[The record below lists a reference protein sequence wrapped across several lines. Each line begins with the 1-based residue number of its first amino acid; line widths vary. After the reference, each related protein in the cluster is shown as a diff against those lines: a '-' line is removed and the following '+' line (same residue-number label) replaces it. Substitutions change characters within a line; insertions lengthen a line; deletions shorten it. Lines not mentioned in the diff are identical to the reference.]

1 MLLFIPTPP
10 DNDLLTTLGRI
21 AALVLIIYVFLFAVL
36 FFVASLMLLY
46 GNAWLREKIG
56 LLHQLRLIVQ
66 NVDTAMHSP
75 SSETLPATLETDN
88 RLGQALQA
96 IHMAQSV
103 QVVEKAKNTQKQ
115 VESIEKRVEP
125 VADRIAEGV
134 IEFRAR
140 TVMAQGMLKAFFL
153 PGLIKLKP
161 RGPLLLPEAPTAD
174 RSLANEVPVGGSSL
188 PDVSSNV
195 VVTQLNAHDEIVRST
210 IMRGPDQLQSEG
222 TEQSDNAPGH

>member
-1 MLLFIPTPP
+1 MLLFILA
-10 DNDLLTTLGRI
+10 DDLLTTLGRV
-21 AALVLIIYVFLFAVL
+21 AALVLVIYVFLFALL
-36 FFVASLMLLY
+36 FFVGSLLLLY

-56 LLHQLRLIVQ
+56 MLHQLRLIIE
-66 NVDTAMHSP
+66 NIDTAIHSP

-103 QVVEKAKNTQKQ
+103 QVVEIAKNTQKQ
-115 VESIEKRVEP
+115 VDSIEKKVEP

-140 TVMAQGMLKAFFL
+140 TVMVQGMLKAFFL
-153 PGLIKLKP
+153 PGLIKLNP
-161 RGPLLLPEAPTAD
+161 HSPLLLPEAIETD
-174 RSLANEVPVGGSSL
+174 SSISTEVPAVGSSL

-195 VVTQLNAHDEIVRST
+195 VVTQLNSPGKGANPTV
-210 IMRGPDQLQSEG
+210 MRGPEALESEG
-222 TEQSDNAPGH
+222 TERSNNAPGH

>member
-1 MLLFIPTPP
+1 MLLFLLA
-10 DNDLLTTLGRI
+10 DLLTDLGRI
-21 AALVLIIYVFLFAVL
+21 AALVLVIYVFLFAVL
-36 FFVASLMLLY
+36 FFVTSLLLLY

-56 LLHQLRLIVQ
+56 LLHRLRVIVE
-66 NVDTAMHSP
+66 NVDSTILSS

-103 QVVEKAKNTQKQ
+103 QVVEIAKNTQKQ
-115 VESIEKRVEP
+115 VDSIEKRVEP

-140 TVMAQGMLKAFFL
+140 TVMVQGMLKAFFL

-161 RGPLLLPEAPTAD
+161 QSPLLLPEAIETD
-174 RSLANEVPVGGSSL
+174 SSISTEVPAVGSSL

-195 VVTQLNAHDEIVRST
+195 VVTQLNSPGKGANPTV
-210 IMRGPDQLQSEG
+210 MRGPEALESEG
-222 TEQSDNAPGH
+222 TERSNNAPGL

>member
-1 MLLFIPTPP
+1 MLLFLLA
-10 DNDLLTTLGRI
+10 DLLTDLGRI
-21 AALVLIIYVFLFAVL
+21 AALVLVIYVFLFAVL
-36 FFVASLMLLY
+36 FFVTSLLLLY

-56 LLHQLRLIVQ
+56 LLHRLRVIVE
-66 NVDTAMHSP
+66 NVDSTILSS

-103 QVVEKAKNTQKQ
+103 QVVEIAKNTQKQ
-115 VESIEKRVEP
+115 VDSIEKRVEP

-140 TVMAQGMLKAFFL
+140 TVMVQGMLKAFFL

-161 RGPLLLPEAPTAD
+161 QSPLLLPEAIETD
-174 RSLANEVPVGGSSL
+174 SSISTEVPAVGSSL

-195 VVTQLNAHDEIVRST
+195 VVTQLNSPGKGANPTV
-210 IMRGPDQLQSEG
+210 MRGPEALESEG
-222 TEQSDNAPGH
+222 TERSNNAPGH

>member
-1 MLLFIPTPP
+1 MLLFLLA
-10 DNDLLTTLGRI
+10 DLLTDLGRI
-21 AALVLIIYVFLFAVL
+21 AALVLVIYVFLFAVL
-36 FFVASLMLLY
+36 FFVTSLLLLY

-56 LLHQLRLIVQ
+56 LLHRLRVIVE
-66 NVDTAMHSP
+66 NVDSTILSP

-103 QVVEKAKNTQKQ
+103 QVVEIAKNTQKQ
-115 VESIEKRVEP
+115 VDSIEKRVEP

-140 TVMAQGMLKAFFL
+140 TVMVQGMLKAFFL

-161 RGPLLLPEAPTAD
+161 QSPLLLPEAIETD
-174 RSLANEVPVGGSSL
+174 SSISTEVPAVGSSL

-195 VVTQLNAHDEIVRST
+195 VVTQLNSPGKGANPTV
-210 IMRGPDQLQSEG
+210 MRGPEALESEG
-222 TEQSDNAPGH
+222 TERSNNAPGL

>member
-1 MLLFIPTPP
+1 MLLFILA
-10 DNDLLTTLGRI
+10 DDLLTDLGRI
-21 AALVLIIYVFLFAVL
+21 AALVLIIYVFLFAVF
-36 FFVASLMLLY
+36 FFVSSLLLLY

-56 LLHQLRLIVQ
+56 MLHQLRLIIE
-66 NVDTAMHSP
+66 NIDTAIHSP
-75 SSETLPATLETDN
+75 SSETLPATLEPDN

-103 QVVEKAKNTQKQ
+103 QVVEIAKNTQKQ
-115 VESIEKRVEP
+115 VDSIEKKVEP

-140 TVMAQGMLKAFFL
+140 TVMVQGMLKAFFL

-161 RGPLLLPEAPTAD
+161 HSPLLLPEAIETD
-174 RSLANEVPVGGSSL
+174 SSVTTEVPAVGSSL

-195 VVTQLNAHDEIVRST
+195 VVTQLNSPGKGANPTV
-210 IMRGPDQLQSEG
+210 MRGPEALESEG
-222 TEQSDNAPGH
+222 TERSNNAPGH

>member
-1 MLLFIPTPP
+1 MLLFILA
-10 DNDLLTTLGRI
+10 DDLLTDLGRI
-21 AALVLIIYVFLFAVL
+21 AALVLIIYVFLFAVF
-36 FFVASLMLLY
+36 FFVSSLLLLY

-56 LLHQLRLIVQ
+56 LLHQLRLIIE
-66 NVDTAMHSP
+66 NIDTTIHSP
-75 SSETLPATLETDN
+75 SSETLPATLEPDN

-103 QVVEKAKNTQKQ
+103 QVVEIAKNTQKQ
-115 VESIEKRVEP
+115 VDSIEKKVEP

-140 TVMAQGMLKAFFL
+140 TVMVQGMLKAFFL

-161 RGPLLLPEAPTAD
+161 HSPLLLPEAIETD
-174 RSLANEVPVGGSSL
+174 SSVTTEVPAVGSSL

-195 VVTQLNAHDEIVRST
+195 VVTQLNSPGKGAIPTV
-210 IMRGPDQLQSEG
+210 MVGPEALESEG
-222 TEQSDNAPGH
+222 TERSNNAPGH

>member
-1 MLLFIPTPP
+1 MLLFILA
-10 DNDLLTTLGRI
+10 DDLLTDVGRI
-21 AALVLIIYVFLFAVL
+21 AALVLVIYVFLFALL
-36 FFVASLMLLY
+36 FFVGSLLLLY

-56 LLHQLRLIVQ
+56 MLHQLRLIIE
-66 NVDTAMHSP
+66 NIDTAIHSP

-103 QVVEKAKNTQKQ
+103 QVVEIAKNTQKQ
-115 VESIEKRVEP
+115 VDSIEKKVEP

-140 TVMAQGMLKAFFL
+140 TVMVQGMLKAFFL

-161 RGPLLLPEAPTAD
+161 HSPLLLPEAIETD
-174 RSLANEVPVGGSSL
+174 SSVTTEVPPVGSSL

-195 VVTQLNAHDEIVRST
+195 VVTQLNSPGKGANPTV
-210 IMRGPDQLQSEG
+210 MRGPEALESEG
-222 TEQSDNAPGH
+222 TERSNNAPGH